1 MAYRKPAVNTAT
13 PLATPIAATDNSLGG
28 ILMTSFLGHAPRWYK
43 LAILAGLVGNVLLYF
58 TLGAQVTAWAI
69 LAEFILT
76 LAMALKCF
84 PLQPGGLLALQ
95 ALLLGLTDAHTAYR
109 EVEHGLPVLLL
120 VIFMVAGVH
129 FLRDMLFRGI
139 NHILLGVRSRLLL
152 NFSTLVAVSILSA
165 FLDALTI
172 LAVLV
177 AVTTGFYEV
186 YHRVVSTVGYHDD
199 PDVTDDYVDEL
210 HRKDLEDFRAM
221 LRSLLMHGAIGT
233 AIGGVCTLVGEPE
246 NIVIGSEA
254 GWSFMDFLV
263 KVAPATVPTLLAGF
277 LTCLLLERMRWF
289 GYGVELPPAVRQIL
303 QDEDRRLRAQNTRRD
318 RIMLAVQALV
328 ALLMVLALAL
338 HIAEIGLIGLAV
350 IVIISSISGV
360 TDEHHVAQAFL
371 PGLPF
376 ASLLVVFYVIVA
388 MIGSQQMFTPVIGWA
403 LTLEPQLQVL
413 MIFLTN
419 GALSAISDNVF
430 VAAIYMHELKT
441 AFEQGLTSRELFD
454 AQSVAVVM
462 GTGIPSMSTPNG
474 QAAFLYL
481 LTSQVAPLIRLGY
494 GRMLWMALPYAV
506 VCSLVAGA
514 SMLWII

>member
-1 MAYRKPAVNTAT
+1 VTAIST
-13 PLATPIAATDNSLGG
+13 VSAPQASRLGA
-28 ILMTSFLGHAPRWYK
+28 ILLNSFLGHAPGWYK
-43 LAILAGLVGNVLLYF
+43 TTILAFLVGNVGIYF
-58 TLGAQVTAWAI
+58 ALGPLVTGWAI

-76 LAMALKCF
+76 LAMALKCY

-95 ALLLGLTDAHTAYR
+95 AILLGLTDSHAVYR

-139 NHILLGVRSRLLL
+139 NHILLGIRSRLVL
-152 NFSTLVAVSILSA
+152 NFVTLAVVSLLSA

-177 AVTTGFYEV
+177 AVATGFYEV
-186 YHRVVSTVGYHDD
+186 YHRVVSTVGYHED
-199 PDVTDDYVDEL
+199 PDVTDAYVDEI
-210 HRKDLEDFRAM
+210 HRKDLEDFRAV

-246 NIVIGSEA
+246 NIVIGTEA

-263 KVAPATVPTLLAGF
+263 KVAPATLPTLLAGF
-277 LTCLLLERMRWF
+277 LTCLVLERMRWF
-289 GYGVELPPAVRQIL
+289 GYGVELPAAVRQIL
-303 QDEDRRLRAQNTRRD
+303 EDEDRKLRARSTPRD
-318 RIMLAVQALV
+318 RIMLGVQAVV
-328 ALLMVLALAL
+328 ALLMVAALAMHL
-338 HIAEIGLIGLAV
+338 GEIGLIGLAV
-350 IVIISSISGV
+350 IVVVSALSGV
-360 TDEHHVAQAFL
+360 TDEHHVAQAFM

-388 MIGSQQMFTPVIGWA
+388 MIGNQQMFTPVINWA
-403 LTLEPQLQVL
+403 LTLEPQMQVF

-430 VAAIYMHELKT
+430 VAAIYMHELKI

-506 VCSLVAGA
+506 VTTLVAGA
-514 SMLWII
+514 SMFWIV

>member
-1 MAYRKPAVNTAT
+1 MNA
-13 PLATPIAATDNSLGG
+13 LATPSHRQTDRLVDVL
-28 ILMTSFLGHAPRWYK
+28 IKSFLGHAPTWYK
-43 LAILAGLVGNVLLYF
+43 YTVLAFLAGNIVLYF
-58 TLGAQVTAWAI
+58 AFGPLFTGWAI
-69 LAEFILT
+69 LAEFIVT
-76 LAMALKCF
+76 LAMALKCY

-95 ALLLGLTDAHTAYR
+95 AVLLGLTDSHTVYR

-129 FLRDMLFRGI
+129 FLREMLFRGI
-139 NHILLGVRSRLLL
+139 NHILLGIRSRLLL
-152 NFSTLVAVSILSA
+152 NFVTLVVVSVLSA

-177 AVTTGFYEV
+177 AVATGFYEV
-186 YHRVVSTVGYHDD
+186 YHRVVSTVGYHED

-210 HRKDLEDFRAM
+210 HRRDLEDFRAV

-246 NIVIGSEA
+246 NIVIGTAA
-254 GWSFMDFLV
+254 GWSFMEFLV
-263 KVAPATVPTLLAGF
+263 QVAPATLPTLLAGF
-277 LTCLLLERMRWF
+277 VTCLVLERMRWF
-289 GYGVELPPAVRQIL
+289 GYGVELPAAVRQIL
-303 QDEDRRLRAQNTRRD
+303 EDEDRKQRAMNTRKD
-318 RIMLAVQALV
+318 RVLLGIQALV
-328 ALLMVLALAL
+328 ALLMVLSLAL
-338 HIAEIGLIGLAV
+338 HVAEIGLIGLAV
-350 IVIISSISGV
+350 IVIVSALSGV
-360 TDEHHVAQAFL
+360 TDEHHIAQAFM

-388 MIGSQQMFTPVIGWA
+388 MIGDLRMFTPVINWA
-403 LTLEPQLQVL
+403 LSLEPQMQIV

-430 VAAIYMHELKT
+430 VAAIYMNELKQ

-454 AQSVAVVM
+454 AQSVAVVL

-474 QAAFLYL
+474 QAAFLFL

-494 GRMLWMALPYAV
+494 VRMLWMALPYAV
-506 VCSLVAGA
+506 VTSLVAGA
-514 SMLWII
+514 SMFWII

>member
-1 MAYRKPAVNTAT
+1 MTTLVQFSSRDDRLSA
-13 PLATPIAATDNSLGG
+13 
-28 ILMTSFLGHAPRWYK
+28 ILMHSFLGHAPAWYK
-43 LAILAGLVGNVLLYF
+43 LAMLGFLTGNGVLYLGFGPLVTG
-58 TLGAQVTAWAI
+58 WAI

-76 LAMALKCF
+76 LAMALKCY
-84 PLQPGGLLALQ
+84 PLQPGGLLAIQ
-95 ALLLGLTDAHTAYR
+95 AVLLGLTDSATVYK

-120 VIFMVAGVH
+120 IIFMVAGVH
-129 FLRDMLFRGI
+129 FLRDMLFRAI
-139 NHILLGVRSRLLL
+139 NHLLLGIRSRLVL
-152 NFSTLVAVSILSA
+152 NFVTLAVVSVLSA

-177 AVTTGFYEV
+177 AVATGFYEV
-186 YHRVVSTVGYHDD
+186 YHRVVSKVGYHDD

-210 HRKDLEDFRAM
+210 HRQDLEDFRAV

-246 NIVIGSEA
+246 NIVIGNAA
-254 GWSFMDFLV
+254 GWSFMEFLV
-263 KVAPATVPTLLAGF
+263 QVAPATLPTLLAGM
-277 LTCLLLERMRWF
+277 LTCLVLERLRLF
-289 GYGVELPPAVRQIL
+289 GYGVELPPGVRQIL
-303 QDEDRRLRAQNTRRD
+303 EDEDRRLRSMSTRRD
-318 RIMLAVQALV
+318 HVMLAVQAVV
-328 ALLMVLALAL
+328 AVLMVLALAL
-338 HIAEIGLIGLAV
+338 HVAEIGLIGLAV
-350 IVIISSISGV
+350 IVVVTAIAGV
-360 TDEHHVAQAFL
+360 TDEHHVAQAFM

-388 MIGSQQMFTPVIGWA
+388 MIGSQHMFTPVIQWA
-403 LTLEPQLQVL
+403 LGLEPQMQVF

-430 VAAIYMHELKT
+430 VAAIYMHELKA
-441 AFEQGLTSRELFD
+441 AFEQGLTSRALFD

-474 QAAFLYL
+474 QAAFLFL

-506 VCSLVAGA
+506 VTSLVAGA
-514 SMLWII
+514 SMFWII